1 MEVKLGEKN
10 TENYSE
16 AFWGSKDSPTITV
29 NLKPKISSQG
39 QEHQGKK
46 KKKNSAVR
54 GAGPESSKQKTP

>member
-39 QEHQGKK
+39 
-46 KKKNSAVR
+46 
-54 GAGPESSKQKTP
+54 